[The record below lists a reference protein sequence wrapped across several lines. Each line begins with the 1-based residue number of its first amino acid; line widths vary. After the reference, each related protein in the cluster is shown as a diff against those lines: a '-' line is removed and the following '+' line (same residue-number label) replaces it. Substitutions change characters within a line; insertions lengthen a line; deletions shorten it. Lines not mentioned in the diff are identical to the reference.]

1 MIRDTCG
8 SVRGVL
14 EHQAA
19 REWPCG
25 WCVYAEQVARI
36 SAERIAPAP
45 FMSPL
50 DMPVTQAEANANACL
65 LDREVAAFDRDHRNE
80 SRRRWLRVA

>member
-1 MIRDTCG
+1 
-8 SVRGVL
+8 VL

-45 FMSPL
+45 FMPPL
-50 DMPVTQAEANANACL
+50 DEPVTPANARANAAL
-65 LDREVAAFDRDHRNE
+65 LDAEVAAFDREHRNE